1 PSAQGSEEA
10 MRVYE
15 AVARYLAEER
25 DGRPVF
31 GLMGDANLGYLGAY
45 MEHEGGRY
53 IGAALEGGAVS
64 MADGWSRQTEGVG
77 VVSLTHGPALTNT
90 LTALTEAVRS
100 HSPIVL
106 LAGSPPEV
114 NGHFQY

>member
-1 PSAQGSEEA
+1 

-64 MADGWSRQTEGVG
+64 MADGWSRQT
-77 VVSLTHGPALTNT
+77 
-90 LTALTEAVRS
+90 
-100 HSPIVL
+100 
-106 LAGSPPEV
+106 
-114 NGHFQY
+114 